1 MKIMKQNLFIKEK
14 KENQNMK
21 NIKRQH
27 KYIHYQE
34 ELKEKSKKKF
44 LILYIKN
51 LLIKNQKMIIN
62 LKSLVYL
69 ILKQE
74 ILIMKLKQ
82 KVKGNIE
89 LIVIEKRLIK
99 III

>member
-34 ELKEKSKKKF
+34 ELKEKLMKKV

-51 LLIKNQKMIIN
+51 LLIKN
-62 LKSLVYL
+62 
-69 ILKQE
+69 
-74 ILIMKLKQ
+74 
-82 KVKGNIE
+82 
-89 LIVIEKRLIK
+89 
-99 III
+99 

>member
-27 KYIHYQE
+27 KYIHYQD
-34 ELKEKSKKKF
+34 ELKEKSTKKF

-51 LLIKNQKMIIN
+51 QLIKN
-62 LKSLVYL
+62 
-69 ILKQE
+69 
-74 ILIMKLKQ
+74 
-82 KVKGNIE
+82 
-89 LIVIEKRLIK
+89 
-99 III
+99 

>member
-51 LLIKNQKMIIN
+51 LLIKN
-62 LKSLVYL
+62 
-69 ILKQE
+69 
-74 ILIMKLKQ
+74 
-82 KVKGNIE
+82 
-89 LIVIEKRLIK
+89 
-99 III
+99 